1 MKQKIFEIT
10 WQLTAVAFTGG
21 AFLAMPSSAL
31 AAKHVIL
38 QSAVAAEAPS
48 ASAQATS
55 SDSTAQA
62 TTDVNVEVK
71 PEPEAARKDVAW
83 LGVSSM
89 EASEALSSQLDL
101 EPGVGLV
108 ITYVAPD
115 SPAAKAGLKKN
126 DVLVRFDDQA
136 LVHPAQLR
144 KLVRVRKDGDEVKL
158 AFYRA
163 GKKQSASVTL
173 GLTRAERNAW
183 DDEAGAW
190 KENLKGLQRQFQ
202 SLRIDDAV
210 RDEMRALRES
220 LGNIKID
227 QKEVQVDVRRG
238 MEQARK
244 ALEEAVRNVT
254 NAGPLR
260 KVLENLAHPGVIV
273 DDKADVVVRSSG
285 KNIKSVV
292 RSDDSGTIV
301 LVSNPKLHLTAHDK
315 EGKLLFDGPVGSEE
329 ERAKVPR
336 DLWERVEPLLSQMD
350 SKAEEPEAEQ
360 KQ

>member
-1 MKQKIFEIT
+1 MNQKILTLVF
-10 WQLTAVAFTGG
+10 QFTAVLFTAG

-31 AAKHVIL
+31 AAKHVV
-38 QSAVAAEAPS
+38 SAVALAPEEPG
-48 ASAQATS
+48 ASAQATT
-55 SDSTAQA
+55 SDATAEA

-83 LGVSSM
+83 LGISSV
-89 EASEALSSQLDL
+89 EASEALTSQLDL

-126 DVLVRFDDQA
+126 DVLVRFDDQS

-144 KLVRVRKDGDEVKL
+144 KLVRVRKEGDEVKL
-158 AFYRA
+158 AFYRG
-163 GKKQSASVTL
+163 GKKQTASVTL
-173 GLTRAERNAW
+173 GLTRGERNAW
-183 DDEAGAW
+183 DDEAGAF
-190 KENLKGLQRQFQ
+190 KENLKGLQKQFQ
-202 SLRIDDAV
+202 NLRIDDAV

-227 QKEVQVDVRRG
+227 QKEVQVDIRRG

-244 ALEEAVRNVT
+244 ALQEAMHNVT
-254 NAGPLR
+254 NADPLR
-260 KVLENLAHPGVIV
+260 KVLENLANSGVVV
-273 DDKADVVVRSSG
+273 DDKANVVVRSSG
-285 KNIKSVV
+285 KNVKSLV

-315 EGKLLFDGPVGSEE
+315 EGNLLFDGPIDSED

-336 DLWERVEPLLSQMD
+336 DLWDRVEPLVSQMD
-350 SKAEEPEAEQ
+350 TKPEEPEQ
-360 KQ
+360 K